1 MVPVNN
7 LRMTVN
13 EWLQYSINCKYRKLS
28 NCEIN
33 TTEECEYLTCPDE
46 IIRKGDL
53 YNECLQKTKVIS

>member
-7 LRMTVN
+7 LKMWLN
-13 EWLQYSINCKYRKLS
+13 EWQKYSINCRFRSLS
-28 NCEIN
+28 NCKIN

-53 YNECLQKTKVIS
+53 YDLSINSL